1 MDKWIPIIPFGGFLG
16 GNIIGLIVL
25 ISRPTRP
32 PAKLTFYGWVFDC
45 WAVSLAETKIGHRH
59 ISR

>member
-1 MDKWIPIIPFGGFLG
+1 MDNNNYWIPILPFGGFLG

-32 PAKLTFYGWVFDC
+32 PAKLTF
-45 WAVSLAETKIGHRH
+45 I
-59 ISR
+59 II